1 MPIEAQG
8 REIRQSLKLPAAVVV
23 LASVLAS
30 SGIARAEVPSQ
41 SVGPVQ
47 DRGGLYVRERERY
60 MDTRRVFLS
69 SLLVWGGANVA
80 AGIPIAAVSRDAF
93 GQWFGVQTLAWGA
106 VNSAIAV
113 VGLATSGSVRRD
125 LDTLGAV
132 EAERRRMQ
140 RFLWINAALDVV
152 YVTAGALLYGLAED
166 RGARGNGAAILGQGL
181 FLVGFDF
188 LGSFTQGPRAPLSAP

>member
-1 MPIEAQG
+1 MAIKAQG

-23 LASVLAS
+23 LSSVLAS
-30 SGIARAEVPSQ
+30 SAIARAEVPSQ

-47 DRGGLYVRERERY
+47 DSGAYVRERERY

-93 GQWFGVQTLAWGA
+93 GQWFGVQTIAWGA

>member
-1 MPIEAQG
+1 
-8 REIRQSLKLPAAVVV
+8 LKLPIAVVV
-23 LASVLAS
+23 LSSVLAS

-47 DRGGLYVRERERY
+47 DGGLYVRERERY
-60 MDTRRVFLS
+60 MDTRRIFLS

-80 AGIPIAAVSRDAF
+80 AGIPISAVSRDAF
-93 GQWFGVQTLAWGA
+93 GQWFGVQTIAWGA
-106 VNSAIAV
+106 VNSAIAI
-113 VGLATSGSVRRD
+113 VGLATSGTVRGE
-125 LDTLGAV
+125 LDTLGAID
-132 EAERRRMQ
+132 AERRRMR

-152 YVTAGALLYGLAED
+152 YVTVGALLYGLAED

-188 LGSFTQGPRAPLSAP
+188 VGSFTQGPRAPLSGP